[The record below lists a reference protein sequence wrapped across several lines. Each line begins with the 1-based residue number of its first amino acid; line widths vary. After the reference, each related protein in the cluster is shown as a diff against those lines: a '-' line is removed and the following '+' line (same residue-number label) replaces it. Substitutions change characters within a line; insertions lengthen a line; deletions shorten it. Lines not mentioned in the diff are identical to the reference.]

1 MDKKSL
7 VLVGLGQLLG
17 AASLALTWVSNKHQQ
32 KLMGEFIDQKFEEH
46 ENKEQEE
53 S

>member
-7 VLVGLGQLLG
+7 ILVALGQVLG
-17 AASLALTWVSNKHQQ
+17 AASLALNWVSNKHQQ
-32 KLMGEFIDQKFEEH
+32 RLMGEFIDEKFKEH